1 MLKEGQNYETS
12 GQLLLSLLLN
22 GNHVTLRPSAPC
34 HLIYGMEL
42 FVQYSS
48 ESTVQITTEEH
59 DYVVYSAQEYAIS
72 GGCPVLAFT
81 ACDFL
86 TKSISN
92 NFGSLVF

>member
-34 HLIYGMEL
+34 HLIYDT
-42 FVQYSS
+42 